1 MKNFIYKK
9 KKRNIMAKCYGIV
22 SINAVYVLIGNIMVY
37 SHINNNS
44 SEEKETSRCW
54 TQRKLHNVE
63 IMEDGGSELQAMS
76 GGISLQKTGSPEKGD
91 LT

>member
-44 SEEKETSRCW
+44 SEEKETSRC
-54 TQRKLHNVE
+54 
-63 IMEDGGSELQAMS
+63 
-76 GGISLQKTGSPEKGD
+76 
-91 LT
+91 